1 MKEILDKYKKG
12 SKIKIGKNEAEI
24 TSELMK
30 FKDYYAIYA
39 DITKNVDF
47 NKPCGNYKIDE
58 KIALIIRNKELL
70 TEMGFTV
77 EERKAIY
84 CHELG
89 HSFSLNQKNDAR
101 GSIRQIDKEI
111 DSDTFAV
118 EKCGMLPSVLESALA
133 KTYEYEIKHL
143 DSKKGLTQEKIDRFI
158 NEMRARKRN
167 IEKLARNKEDLMD
180 R

>member
-1 MKEILDKYKKG
+1 MRENLEKFKKG
-12 SKIKIGKNEAEI
+12 NKIRVQNNEIII

-39 DITKNVDF
+39 DITKNTDF
-47 NKPCGNYKIDE
+47 KPTCAACKIND
-58 KIALIIRNKELL
+58 KIALVIRDKELMAK
-70 TEMGFTV
+70 MGFTA

-89 HSFSLNQKNDAR
+89 HCFSENQKNNA
-101 GSIRQIDKEI
+101 GSNIREIDKEI

-118 EKCGMLPSVLESALA
+118 EKCGISPYVLERALA
-133 KTYEYEIKHL
+133 KTYDYQIKHIKE
-143 DSKKGLTQEKIDRFI
+143 KKDLTQERLDRFV

-167 IEKLARNKEDLMD
+167 IERLIRNKENTMD

>member
-1 MKEILDKYKKG
+1 MREILDKYKKE
-12 SKIKIGKNEAEI
+12 SKIQFGENEAEI
-24 TSELMK
+24 CSDLIK
-30 FKDYYAIYA
+30 FKDFYAIYA
-39 DITKNVDF
+39 DITKNVDC
-47 NKPCGNYKIDE
+47 NSPCSVYKIND
-58 KIALIIRNKELL
+58 KIALVLRNKELL
-70 TEMGFTV
+70 EKMGFTT

-89 HSFSLNQKNDAR
+89 HVFSINQKNDIR
-101 GSIRQIDKEI
+101 NGRQIDKEI

-143 DSKKGLTQEKIDRFI
+143 ESKEGLTQEKLDRFI

-167 IEKLARNKEDLMD
+167 IEKLARNKDDLMD

>member
-1 MKEILDKYKKG
+1 MREILEKYKKG
-12 SKIKIGKNEAEI
+12 SKIKFGENEAEI
-24 TSELMK
+24 SSELII

-47 NKPCGNYKIDE
+47 NVSCGNYKIDE

-89 HSFSLNQKNDAR
+89 HSFSPNQKNDAR
-101 GSIRQIDKEI
+101 SSGRQIDKEI
-111 DSDTFAV
+111 DSDTFAI
-118 EKCGMLPSVLESALA
+118 EKCGISPYVLESALA
-133 KTYEYEIKHL
+133 KTYEYEIKHIKE
-143 DSKKGLTQEKIDRFI
+143 KKDLTQKRLDKFV

-167 IEKLARNKEDLMD
+167 IEKLKRDKEDLY

>member
-1 MKEILDKYKKG
+1 MREIIDIYIKG
-12 SKIKIGKNEAEI
+12 SKIQIGKNEAEI

-47 NKPCGNYKIDE
+47 DMPCGNYKIDE
-58 KIALIIRNKELL
+58 KVALIIRNKELL
-70 TEMGFTV
+70 TKMGFTV
-77 EERKAIY
+77 EERTAIY

-89 HSFSLNQKNDAR
+89 HSFSLNQKKDTG

-118 EKCGMLPSVLESALA
+118 EKCGVSPHILESALA
-133 KTYEYEIKHL
+133 KTYEYEIKHIKE
-143 DSKKGLTQEKIDRFI
+143 KKGLTQERLDKFVD
-158 NEMRARKRN
+158 EMRARKRN
-167 IEKLARNKEDLMD
+167 IENLIMDKEELMD
-180 R
+180 K

>member
-1 MKEILDKYKKG
+1 MRGIIEKYKKG
-12 SKIKIGKNEAEI
+12 SKIKIGKNEAEV

-47 NKPCGNYKIDE
+47 NMPCGNYKIDE

-118 EKCGMLPSVLESALA
+118 EKCGISPYILESALA
-133 KTYEYEIKHL
+133 KTYEYEIKHIKE
-143 DSKKGLTQEKIDRFI
+143 KKDLTQERLDRFV

-167 IEKLARNKEDLMD
+167 IEKLIGDKEELMD
-180 R
+180 K